1 MKPALLI
8 TRHVYPEAAELLS
21 RHCQVDYH
29 DSQEGLS
36 PEDLQARV
44 AAVKGMVCQLTD
56 SISAAVI
63 AAAPELRV
71 IANVAVGYDNID
83 VAVATER
90 GILITNTPGVL
101 TETTADFTWALM
113 MASARRVVE
122 ADRFLRE
129 GHWKQWQID
138 LLCGH
143 DVHGRTLGIVGFGR
157 IGQAV
162 AARAR
167 GFGMRVLYCE
177 CSSVAPDIERRL
189 AAEHVPLDTLLR
201 ESDIVS
207 MHVPLT
213 PETRHLIGEP
223 ELAAMKEHA
232 ILVNTSRGPV
242 VDEAALARA
251 LAERR
256 IAGAGLDV
264 FDGEPIV
271 DTALTGL
278 DNVVPAPHIA
288 SASVATRRRMCM
300 MAAENAVAALSG
312 ERPPNLVNPGAS

>member
-1 MKPALLI
+1 MRPALLI
-8 TRHVYPEAAELLS
+8 TRHVFREAAELLT

-29 DSQEGLS
+29 DSEQGLS
-36 PEDLQARV
+36 PEELQTRV
-44 AAVKGMVCQLTD
+44 AAAKGMVCQLTD
-56 SISAAVI
+56 CISAAVI
-63 AAAPELRV
+63 AAAPELSV

-83 VAVATER
+83 LAAATER
-90 GILITNTPGVL
+90 GILVTNTPGVL
-101 TETTADFTWALM
+101 TETTADFTWALV

-167 GFGMRVLYCE
+167 GFGMRVLYC
-177 CSSVAPDIERRL
+177 SRRSVTPDIERRL
-189 AAEHVPLDTLLR
+189 AAEHVPLDALLR

-207 MHVPLT
+207 LHVPLT

-242 VDEAALARA
+242 VDGAALARA

-264 FDGEPIV
+264 FEREPIV
-271 DTALTGL
+271 DRALTGL
-278 DNVVPAPHIA
+278 DNVVLAPHIA
-288 SASVATRRRMCM
+288 SASVATRRRMCV
-300 MAAENAVAALSG
+300 MAAENAVTALSG
-312 ERPPNLVNPGAS
+312 KRPPNLVNPGAS